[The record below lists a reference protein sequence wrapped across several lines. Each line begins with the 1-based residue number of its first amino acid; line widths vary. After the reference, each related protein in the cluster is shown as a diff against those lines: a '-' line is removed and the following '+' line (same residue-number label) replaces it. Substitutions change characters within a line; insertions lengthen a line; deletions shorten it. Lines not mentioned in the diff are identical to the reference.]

1 MKILVINHEFPPI
14 GGGAGNAS
22 KHIATELALKG
33 LDITFLT
40 TAFGE
45 LPRQEVVDGYNLVRV
60 PAFRSITLE
69 ANPAE
74 IISFSASAFVS
85 SLQRITGNP
94 PDLVHAYF
102 GIPGG
107 AIACALKT
115 LTNLP
120 YVISFRGRDVHGG
133 KALDSEGIGGLF
145 KAISRP
151 IWRVAD
157 ALVANSEGLKSI
169 AHRVEPT
176 VEIEVIPNGIDTNRF
191 QPRKE
196 DRKGD
201 TVRILFVGRLEP
213 YKGLDHLIEAI
224 ALIKPR
230 LTCGLAV
237 DIVGDG
243 SLRDELPE
251 QIRKLDVNQEVH
263 LKGGVSPDRIPSE
276 FQQADIFVLPS
287 IVEGMPN
294 VVLEAMASGLP
305 VVTTEIPGSQELVLN
320 GQTGFLVP
328 HSSPTEL
335 GKALLNLVE
344 NKSKRVQMGRNGRH
358 VAESRSWGNVAEA
371 YLKTFERVLEG
382 KP

>member
-1 MKILVINHEFPPI
+1 MRILVINHEFPPV

-22 KHIATELALKG
+22 KHIAAELARKG
-33 LDITFLT
+33 VDITFLT
-40 TAFGE
+40 TTFKD
-45 LPRQEVVDGYNLVRV
+45 LPREELIDDYKLVRV
-60 PAFRSITLE
+60 PALRSTTLE
-69 ANPAE
+69 ANPTE

-107 AIACALKT
+107 AIAWALKA
-115 LTNLP
+115 LADLP

-133 KALDSEGIGGLF
+133 KALDSEGIDGLF

-151 IWRVAD
+151 IWGAAD

-169 AHRVEPT
+169 AHRVEPS
-176 VEIEVIPNGIDTNRF
+176 VEIEVIPNGIDTHRF
-191 QPRKE
+191 RPSKE
-196 DRKGD
+196 KRKGD
-201 TVRILFVGRLEP
+201 VIRILFVGRLEP
-213 YKGLDHLIEAI
+213 YKGLDDLIEAI

-243 SLRDELPE
+243 SLRDDLPE
-251 QIRKLDVNQEVH
+251 QIRRSDVSQEVH
-263 LKGGVSPDRIPSE
+263 FRGGVSPDCIPFE
-276 FQQADIFVLPS
+276 FQKADVFVLPS

-294 VVLEAMASGLP
+294 VVLEAMASGIP
-305 VVTTEIPGSQELVLN
+305 VVATRIPGSQELVID
-320 GQTGFLVP
+320 GQTGLLVP
-328 HSSPTEL
+328 HSSPAEL
-335 GKALLNLVE
+335 GRALLRLIE
-344 NKSKRVQMGRNGRH
+344 DRRGREQMGRNGRSSAESKSWRH
-358 VAESRSWGNVAEA
+358 VADA

-382 KP
+382 RS